1 MRRKSTERMASADRR
16 ELLLVAAAEHFA
28 ERGYRGA
35 DMSAIAAS
43 AGVTKVIAYRAFG
56 SKQSLY
62 EALLDRHRD
71 ELLQTLISS
80 AEVDGGSNAERIRTG
95 LEAWF
100 SYVEGHPFAWRLLFR
115 DTTGLPV
122 LEERHRAMRA
132 QARAVIARLLIE
144 RMGVAAEAAP
154 ASAEF
159 LRAAI
164 VGIAMWWL
172 EHPDATREEV
182 VTTAHRLAIGA
193 ISAVGQNDHR
203 RPQ

>member
-1 MRRKSTERMASADRR
+1 MASAERR
-16 ELLLVAAAEHFA
+16 ELLLKAAAEHFA

-35 DMSAIAAS
+35 DMSAIAAA

-80 AEVDGGSNAERIRTG
+80 AAVDGASEADRIRAG
-95 LEAWF
+95 LDAWF
-100 SYVEGHPFAWRLLFR
+100 SYVEGHPFAWRLLFQ
-115 DTTGLPV
+115 DTTGLPT
-122 LEERHRAMRA
+122 LEERHRTMRA
-132 QARAVIARLLIE
+132 QARAAIARLLIE
-144 RMGVAAEAAP
+144 HLGVDTEAAAP
-154 ASAEF
+154 TAEF

-172 EHPDATREEV
+172 ENPDTTREEV
-182 VTTAHRLAIGA
+182 VMTAHRLADGA
-193 ISAVGQNDHR
+193 ISAVR
-203 RPQ
+203 KA